1 MKVKIKFVEELVGI
15 TRKNIRFYEEQGLLN
30 PQRAENGYRE
40 YEEADVHR
48 LMQIKLLRKL
58 GVSIE
63 DIRRVFDGKLS
74 LCDCLDRHQEEL
86 ERQKESLTKMQA
98 VSDQL
103 IASHVSLENLDTESY
118 LNQIEQIEKEG
129 MDFMDAGKEDIRK
142 RKRAGA
148 VIAGILM
155 IVLMLIP
162 AAAIIWATKAEQV
175 PISVIVVFTVVPI
188 AMAICILVALIGR
201 IKEIEGG
208 EEDEAS
214 KY

>member
-1 MKVKIKFVEELVGI
+1 MKIKFVEELVGI

-63 DIRRVFDGKLS
+63 EIRRVFDGKIS
-74 LCDCLDRHQEEL
+74 LCDCLDRHQDEL
-86 ERQKESLTKMQA
+86 ERQKEGLAKMQA
-98 VSDQL
+98 VSDQI
-103 IASHVSLENLDTESY
+103 IASRVSLENLATQSY
-118 LNQIEQIEKEG
+118 LDQIEQMEKEG
-129 MDFMDAGKEDIRK
+129 MDFMDVGKKDIRK
-142 RKRAGA
+142 EKRLGA
-148 VIAGILM
+148 IVAGILM
-155 IVLMLIP
+155 ILLMLVP
-162 AAAIIWATKAEQV
+162 VAAIIWATKVEQV
-175 PISVIVVFTVVPI
+175 PILVIIAFTVVPI
-188 AMAICILVALIGR
+188 ALAVCILVALVGR